1 MKICFIIKEDDGGFE
16 MKNGDSK
23 ARQNIWLMIAAVGI
37 FTFMSTLDSSIIN
50 IALPVISKDLAIPMN
65 KATWTVA
72 IYLIFISGL
81 VTFFGGLGDQIGKIR
96 VFKVGTYVF
105 TIGSLL
111 AGINLGLWFLLFARI
126 IQAVGAAMTMSNSF
140 GIITGAA
147 PLKMRARAMALNAM
161 FVSLGTITGPGL
173 GGLILE
179 HFKWSYIF
187 WVNVPVGI
195 IAIIIGIKVLPQET
209 KSVAK
214 VTFDYLGIISL
225 FLTISIFFLGVNI
238 GQEQGFVEA
247 IPMGAFV
254 VSIALLAYF
263 IVHELYTT
271 KPLLD
276 LTIFKSSLFTISLIA
291 AFLIFTSN
299 FFINVLLPFYF
310 ENLRGISSGTAGIY
324 MMIWPVTMLIGTPIA
339 GYIADKFDQEYVTLL
354 GLTVLVLS
362 FFGWRVVNGESSL
375 LFVGGLLVLGGVG
388 MSFFQTPNNALIMT
402 NAPKAKLG
410 VAGAMNALAR
420 NLGMISGTSLVTT
433 ILYFAMSQ
441 KIGHTITSYP
451 AHDASVF
458 VYGMHIAFTSATYII
473 SFTWLL
479 TLYRVWMR
487 ARKQ

>member
-1 MKICFIIKEDDGGFE
+1 MIGKMKDGGQKMRNE
-16 MKNGDSK
+16 GSRAQK
-23 ARQNIWLMIAAVGI
+23 NIWLIIAAVGI

-72 IYLIFISGL
+72 IYLIFISGIL
-81 VTFFGGLGDQIGKIR
+81 TFFGGLGDQIGKIK
-96 VFKVGTYVF
+96 VFKIGTYVF

-111 AGINLGLWFLLFARI
+111 AGINLGLWFLLFARVV
-126 IQAVGAAMTMSNSF
+126 QALGAAMTMSNSF
-140 GIITGAA
+140 GIITSAA
-147 PLKMRARAMALNAM
+147 PMKMRARAMALNAM

-179 HFKWSYIF
+179 HFKWPYIF
-187 WVNVPVGI
+187 WVNVPIGI
-195 IAIIIGIKVLPQET
+195 VAIIIGMKVLPQEVRST
-209 KSVAK
+209 TK

-238 GQEQGFVEA
+238 GQEQGFVEI
-247 IPMGAFV
+247 IPLSSFV
-254 VSIALLAYF
+254 VSIILLIFF
-263 IVHELYTT
+263 IIHELHTEN
-271 KPLLD
+271 PLLD
-276 LTIFKSSLFTISLIA
+276 LTIFKSSLFTISLVA

-324 MMIWPVTMLIGTPIA
+324 MMIWPVTMLIGTPIS
-339 GYIADKFDQEYVTLL
+339 GYIADKFDQEYVTLF

-375 LFVGGLLVLGGVG
+375 LFVGCLLVLGGVG

-410 VAGAMNALAR
+410 VAGALNALAR

-441 KIGHTITSYP
+441 KIGYTITSYP
-451 AHDASVF
+451 AHDSSIF

-487 ARKQ
+487 AKKH

>member
-1 MKICFIIKEDDGGFE
+1 MENEDN
-16 MKNGDSK
+16 KV
-23 ARQNIWLMIAAVGI
+23 RQNIWLIIAAVGM

-50 IALPVISKDLAIPMN
+50 IALPVISKDLAVPMN
-65 KATWTVA
+65 KATWTVS

-81 VTFFGGLGDQIGKIR
+81 LTFFGGLGDQIGKIK
-96 VFKVGTYVF
+96 VFKIGTYVF

-111 AGINLGLWFLLFARI
+111 AGINAGLWFLLFARI
-126 IQAVGAAMTMSNSF
+126 VQALGAAMTMSNSF
-140 GIITGAA
+140 GIITGMA

-195 IAIIIGIKVLPQET
+195 IAIIIGMKVLPQEVRTT
-209 KSVAK
+209 KK
-214 VTFDYLGIISL
+214 INFDYLGIISL

-238 GQEQGFVEA
+238 GQEQGFLEV
-247 IPMGAFV
+247 IPLGLFV
-254 VSIALLAYF
+254 GSLILLVYF
-263 IVHELYTT
+263 VVHELHTD

-310 ENLRGISSGTAGIY
+310 ENLRGASSGTSGIY

-339 GYIADKFDQEYVTLL
+339 GYIADKFDQEYVTLF
-354 GLTVLVLS
+354 GLTVLALS
-362 FFGWRVVNGESSL
+362 FFGWRVVNEGSSL
-375 LFVGGLLVLGGVG
+375 LSVGMLLILGGVG

-402 NAPKAKLG
+402 NVPRAKLG

-441 KIGHTITSYP
+441 KIGYTITSYP
-451 AHDASVF
+451 THDSSVF

-479 TLYRVWMR
+479 TLYRVWM
-487 ARKQ
+487 KVKKN